1 MTQHSSRELPTSDVA
16 LGRSTSGAGQRT
28 SGSAIGSLL
37 PMPVRTMIAGT
48 LDECNPDA
56 SAHRAAYSAR

>member
-37 PMPVRTMIAGT
+37 PMPVRTIIVGT
-48 LDECNPDA
+48 LDECNPDP
-56 SAHRAAYSAR
+56 S